1 MGTVATKQQ
10 HSTTSRVVVVVHK
23 EKKTRKVKMKLVLI
37 SLLVLVGVSCTF
49 AARRSLDEVEN
60 KDEPFD
66 GVGIG
71 LVSRPKYCEKKT
83 KKGDLLRVTFNA
95 STGHEGEGKSFD
107 TTYEKEPLEFVLGD
121 GQMIGGFEV
130 GLSDMCVGEIRH
142 LTVPEQYAYG
152 ANGIGAL
159 PSRVTM
165 YFFVKLISFE
175 APKADKKPKN
185 IFKAIDTNK
194 DGLLATDE
202 VKAYLVKEG
211 VKDLP
216 GDHGIKQMMR
226 DIFKEEDRNFNG
238 YIDHEEF
245 SGTKR
250 DEL

>member
-1 MGTVATKQQ
+1 MIKF
-10 HSTTSRVVVVVHK
+10 
-23 EKKTRKVKMKLVLI
+23 LLIVLLGL
-37 SLLVLVGVSCTF
+37 SFTL
-49 AARRSLDEVEN
+49 AARRSLEETEKPS

-71 LVSRPKYCEKKT
+71 LINRPKYCEKTT
-83 KKGDLLRVTFNA
+83 KKGDLVRVTFNA

-107 TTYEKEPLEFVLGD
+107 TRYETEPLEFVLGD

-130 GLSDMCVGEIRH
+130 GLTDMCAGEMRH

-152 ANGIGAL
+152 SNGIGAL

-165 YFFVKLISFE
+165 YFIVKMISFE
-175 APKADKKPKN
+175 APKPEQKPKN
-185 IFKAIDTNK
+185 IFKSIDANK
-194 DGLLATDE
+194 DGLLSTDE
-202 VKAYLVKEG
+202 VKTYLTKTG

-238 YIDHEEF
+238 YIEHEEF